1 MYNEDYSSDGG
12 IDFNHKYAYVNQWL
26 WESEFARREY
36 HCNLFRVAK
45 AKLGMPSKNLYQ
57 EELASNI
64 EKIKDSNLQARYK
77 KACINVPE
85 GRSYTVQKAINTI
98 ANQMSGGVD
107 TYEYQVYDPWDIID
121 PDTEDLLSATCL
133 QDYIRNGLER
143 RAESFSRDLT
153 EAGICAALVKYCP
166 EKDAN
171 KILRINPKN
180 IWFDTRYTSTGEERF
195 RGYSYMA
202 SWKEVKKM
210 IENDGDEI
218 NLDIKVPNQSI
229 LDKGMVNEKAK
240 VSGRKI
246 RSLNGLDVYV
256 KDMNSLATA
265 SQLEGWTGVQYEDYM
280 HDLRSCYN
288 LNWYRTFA
296 TDPKAKTDSGYDG
309 DDVEVTVVYDLAN
322 KIEFKVLNRRYVISA
337 NSTAFKRKMVFTIKD
352 PRTGEEKQRID
363 DFCLDCPLKFVW
375 EEMDNR
381 DKFPFPTSRLMTLLD
396 VHDELCAWRAKRNH
410 VSQILSILRV
420 QTNAADADSLRGLFN
435 IMGIVLDDTQGD
447 INSLQ
452 FPYDYTA
459 IDSEI
464 EYRERL
470 IKEQLNA
477 YNEFD
482 ALQAMG
488 DRASAAESG
497 MALGAVAQG
506 LATHQNAIMQMY
518 AEIAR
523 QCIANRVAYSAA
535 QEFPIVN
542 NGEYSV
548 VTIQQMALDATIN
561 VKPKLAKRIEE
572 RMMANS
578 ALAVLNGPAGQWM
591 NNAGIAYLISKS
603 LMDLAPRKMI
613 ESFINEPGASP
624 EEVALAQQQAMNQAQ
639 MLQQNQQ
646 AYEQNPGQYE
656 VQNTM
661 DNYSPEEVDQ
671 IIGTMMQDQ
680 GLNSLSELDEQGQQ
694 PMPEEAP
701 AGSLDAILAQ
711 AQTPEMG
718 GVLGNEN
725 AI

>member
-1 MYNEDYSSDGG
+1 MYNEDYSSGDGG
-12 IDFNHKYAYVNQWL
+12 IDYNNKFSYVNQWL

-45 AKLGMPSKNLYQ
+45 AKLGRPSRNLYQ
-57 EELASNI
+57 EELMSNI
-64 EKIKDSNLQARYK
+64 DKIKDGAKREGYK
-77 KACINVPE
+77 KACIQVPE
-85 GRSYTVQKAINTI
+85 GCSYTVQKAINTI

-107 TYEYQVYDPWDIID
+107 TYEYQVYDPYGIIE
-121 PDTEDLLSATCL
+121 PDTEDLLAATCK
-133 QDYIRNGLER
+133 QDYIKNGLER

-166 EKDAN
+166 ETDGN
-171 KILRINPKN
+171 RILRINPKN
-180 IWFDTRYTSTGEERF
+180 IWWDTRYASTGEERF

-202 SWKEVKKM
+202 SWEKVKM
-210 IENDGDEI
+210 MLEADGDEI
-218 NLDIKVPNQSI
+218 NLDIKAPNQSI
-229 LDKGMVNEKAK
+229 LSNGMIDKKAK
-240 VSGRKI
+240 ISNRKI
-246 RSLNGLDVYV
+246 RSLNGLDIYV
-256 KDMNSLATA
+256 KDLNSLATA

-288 LNWYRTFA
+288 INWYRTFA
-296 TDPKAKTDSGYDG
+296 TDPKAKTNSGYTG
-309 DDVEVTVVYDLAN
+309 DDVEVTVIYDLVH

-337 NSTAFKRKMVFTIKD
+337 NSNAFKRKMVFTITD
-352 PRTGEEKQRID
+352 PRTGEERKRID

-396 VHDELCAWRAKRNH
+396 AHDELCAWRAKRNH
-410 VSQILSILRV
+410 VSQILSILRI
-420 QTNAADADSLRGLFN
+420 QTNAADAESLRGLLN

-447 INSLQ
+447 ISSLQ
-452 FPYDYTA
+452 FSYDYTA

-523 QCIANRVAYSAA
+523 QCIANRVAYSVK
-535 QEFPIVN
+535 QEFPVIN
-542 NGEYSV
+542 NGEYEL
-548 VTIQQMALDATIN
+548 VTIQQMALTATID

-572 RMMANS
+572 KMAS
-578 ALAVLNGPAGQWM
+578 ANAMALLNGPAGQWM
-591 NNAGIAYLISKS
+591 NNAGVAELVSISLFGS
-603 LMDLAPRKMI
+603 LPRKMI
-613 ESFINEPGASP
+613 QSFINEPQPS
-624 EEVALAQQQAMNQAQ
+624 AQEMAIAEQSAKNQAE
-639 MLQQNQQ
+639 MLRQNAESYQQNPLP
-646 AYEQNPGQYE
+646 YEA
-656 VQNTM
+656 QNTM
-661 DNYSPEEVDQ
+661 DNYSSEDMDA
-671 IIGTMMQDQ
+671 IISTMMADQ
-680 GLNSLSELDEQGQQ
+680 GLNSLDELDTEVETEE
-694 PMPEEAP
+694 MPVPEGVE
-701 AGSLDAILAQ
+701 G
-711 AQTPEMG
+711 TPETSGELANLPM
-718 GVLGNEN
+718 V
-725 AI
+725 

>member
-45 AKLGMPSKNLYQ
+45 AKLGKPSKNLYQ

-64 EKIKDSNLQARYK
+64 AKIKDTNLQDRYK
-77 KACINVPE
+77 KSCINVPE
-85 GRSYTVQKAINTI
+85 GSSYTVQKAINTI

-107 TYEYQVYDPWDIID
+107 TYEYQVYDPFDIIE
-121 PDTEDLLSATCL
+121 PETEDLLSATCL

-171 KILRINPKN
+171 KILRVNPKN

-229 LDKGMVNEKAK
+229 LSEGMVDKKAK
-240 VSGRKI
+240 LSGRKI

-256 KDMNSLATA
+256 KDLNSLATA

-288 LNWYRTFA
+288 LNWYRSFA
-296 TDPKAKTDSGYDG
+296 TDPKAKTNNGYDG

-322 KIEFKVLNRRYVISA
+322 RIEFKVLNRRYVISA
-337 NSTAFKRKMVFTIKD
+337 NSNAFKRKMIFTITD
-352 PRTGEEKQRID
+352 PRTGEQKKRID
-363 DFCLDCPLKFVW
+363 DFYLDCPLKFVW

-488 DRASAAESG
+488 DRASAQESG

-523 QCIANRVAYSAA
+523 QCIANRVAYSYK
-535 QEFPIVN
+535 QEFPIMN

-548 VTIQQMALDATIN
+548 VTIQQMALSATVN

-578 ALAVLNGPAGQWM
+578 ALAVLNGPAGQWL

-661 DNYSPEEVDQ
+661 DNFSPEEVDQ
-671 IIGTMMQDQ
+671 IIGSMMQDQ
-680 GLNSLSELDEQGQQ
+680 GINSLSELDQEQQAEDDVTSQ
-694 PMPEEAP
+694 EA
-701 AGSLDAILAQ
+701 ANIAAQ
-711 AQTPEMG
+711 AQTPDMA